1 MTMEHRGKK
10 PVRKLAWSAM
20 LLALGLILPFFTGQ
34 IPQVGNMLL
43 PMHLPVLLCGLI
55 CGWRQGMA
63 VGLILPLLRS
73 VLFGMPVLYP
83 KAVAMAFELAA
94 YGALAGFCYEKSPW
108 KCIVSLYR
116 ALGVAML
123 GGRMVW
129 GAVMVVLMG
138 LGGSPFTWKLFLAE
152 AFFNAIPGILLQ
164 LMVIPALM
172 LAIHRTG
179 MVPMHRHTAGKHPCR
194 AEYKR

>member
-1 MTMEHRGKK
+1 MGDPGNK
-10 PVRKLAWSAM
+10 PVRRLAWSAM
-20 LLALGLILPFFTGQ
+20 LLALGLVLPFFTGQ

-55 CGWRQGMA
+55 CGGRYGLA
-63 VGLILPLLRS
+63 VGLMLPLLRS

-83 KAVAMAFELAA
+83 RAVAMAFELAA
-94 YGALAGFCYEKSPW
+94 YGALAGYCYGSSPW
-108 KCIVSLYR
+108 KCIVALYR

-123 GGRMVW
+123 GGRLVW

-138 LGGSPFTWKLFLAE
+138 LGENPFTWKLFLAE

-164 LMVIPALM
+164 LLVIPALM
-172 LAIHRTG
+172 LALNRTG
-179 MVPMHRHTAGKHPCR
+179 MVPMGRHTAGHPHR
-194 AEYKR
+194 AE